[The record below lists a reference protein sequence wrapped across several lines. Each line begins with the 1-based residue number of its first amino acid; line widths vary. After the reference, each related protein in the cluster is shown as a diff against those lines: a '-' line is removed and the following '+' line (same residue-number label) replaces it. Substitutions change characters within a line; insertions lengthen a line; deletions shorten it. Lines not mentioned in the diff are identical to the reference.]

1 MAMRASSL
9 QATNTLAI
17 NREID
22 SKYDAVLQVRYKLP
36 EIEIVAGMDIEALLI
51 ELEAAQDF
59 TGISVVQGA
68 EVAWDPIGKVLTVP
82 KGDKGDTGEQGLQGV
97 QGIQGIA
104 GPRGAEGPKG
114 DQGATGAQ
122 GPIGFTGPQGPQG
135 IAGVDGQDLTV
146 EQIVYNGNGT
156 FTWQFSDGTS
166 YVTPNLR
173 GPQGATGSKGE
184 KGDTGTSVNHI
195 KGTSTTDSEG
205 NFGSEGE
212 TDTYTMYADVE
223 EQFVLGWFVIK
234 NGSSPYTLAVAEGYS
249 GTKEDFYNELTNV
262 RTYAELAESSAI
274 SADADATQVAA
285 DKVVVENA
293 RDVTVAA
300 KDLTVTSADVVQ
312 TIFLGAKNV
321 DPTVDNQGDPLV
333 PGVMYYNDVLGTLKI
348 WTGTE
353 WTMAAFSA
361 DGAVFSFNGRD
372 GFVTLTNADIT
383 AAVGKSLT
391 DAIKYSEADK
401 VLTDVNKLNLSTDTN
416 LVAGVGQ
423 MTWNPDENTVDVGLN
438 GATLQI
444 GQEQLIRVRNSTA
457 SPIVNGSAVMATGT
471 IGNSGRITVGPA
483 QITNANARYVL
494 GVVTETIAAG
504 ADGFCT
510 TFGKVRGIDTSGS
523 VSGETWVDGDVLY
536 VKDSGNGLLTKVVP
550 TDTQV
555 KLPIAIVVS
564 AHATTGTLFVRTTPV
579 DENHDKAELATK
591 ITRPVST
598 THKVVKFTDTNG
610 SIGDS
615 NLVSNSMGDL
625 GLNVSPSLWHTSVR
639 ALETASGS
647 VFNYSTTRL
656 GAIQNAYQGLD
667 GIYRYK
673 SNAPATLLVEEGGE
687 FKFSTAPSGVTEA
700 SVTFTERVKIANDGT
715 LTVNGNVIPT
725 TADADKNVLSATKLA
740 TARTIS
746 LTGDVAGN
754 VSFDGSANVSITATV
769 ADDSHNHVIS
779 NVDGLQV
786 ALDNKVDKVS
796 KQSLDSN
803 SALRVS
809 GTTVSLYKGDGTF
822 DSITTQDTIYT
833 LPTATSTVKGGIGIF
848 SDTVQTVA
856 SNTVSTTAGRTYGIQ
871 LNSAGQ
877 AVVNVPWSD
886 TNTVYTH
893 PNSGVTAG
901 TYPKVTVNAQGHI
914 TTGASLSAS
923 DIPSLDASKITSGTI
938 DPARLPSFVDDVLE
952 FANLAG
958 FPATGETGKIYIALD
973 TNKSYRWSGSTYVY
987 ITSGAVDSVAGKTG
1001 VVTLVKADVGLTNV
1015 DNTSDL
1021 NKPISTATQTALNSK
1036 VDKVSGKQLSTED
1049 YTTAE
1054 KTKLSGIAAGA
1065 QVNVPTDLS
1074 LGTATSTT
1082 LPLNSSTGTDVVL
1095 PAVTT
1100 TTAGL
1105 MSSTDKTKLDG
1116 VSSGANNYV
1125 LPTATSTV
1133 KGGIEIFSDTVQ
1145 TVAASAVSSTA
1156 NRTYGIQLNAA
1167 GQAVVNVPWVDT
1179 NTTTTVENVL
1189 TSTSTTNALSAAQGK
1204 ALNDT
1209 KANLNSPTFTGVPSA
1224 PTATVGT
1231 NTTQL
1236 ATTAFVMAEIN
1247 KIEEW

>member
-1 MAMRASSL
+1 MAMRSSSL

-249 GTKEDFYNELTNV
+249 GTKEDFYNELVNV

-598 THKVVKFTDTNG
+598 THKVAKFTDANG

-625 GLNVSPSLWHTSVR
+625 GLNVSPNLWHTSVR
-639 ALETASGS
+639 ALETAGGA
-647 VFNYSTTRL
+647 VFTYGDTAFRKV
-656 GAIQNAYQGLD
+656 QNAYMGLD
-667 GIYRYK
+667 GVYRYK
-673 SNAPATLLVEEGGE
+673 KSAPASLYSEENGE
-687 FKFSTAPSGVTEA
+687 HIFYTAPSGIATA
-700 SVTFTERVKIANDGT
+700 SVTFTERMRVANDGT
-715 LTVNGNVIPT
+715 LTINGN
-725 TADADKNVLSATKLA
+725 
-740 TARTIS
+740 TI
-746 LTGDVAGN
+746 A
-754 VSFDGSANVSITATV
+754 SI
-769 ADDSHNHVIS
+769 
-779 NVDGLQV
+779 
-786 ALDNKVDKVS
+786 
-796 KQSLDSN
+796 
-803 SALRVS
+803 
-809 GTTVSLYKGDGTF
+809 
-822 DSITTQDTIYT
+822 
-833 LPTATSTVKGGIGIF
+833 
-848 SDTVQTVA
+848 
-856 SNTVSTTAGRTYGIQ
+856 
-871 LNSAGQ
+871 
-877 AVVNVPWSD
+877 
-886 TNTVYTH
+886 
-893 PNSGVTAG
+893 
-901 TYPKVTVNAQGHI
+901 
-914 TTGASLSAS
+914 
-923 DIPSLDASKITSGTI
+923 
-938 DPARLPSFVDDVLE
+938 
-952 FANLAG
+952 
-958 FPATGETGKIYIALD
+958 
-973 TNKSYRWSGSTYVY
+973 
-987 ITSGAVDSVAGKTG
+987 
-1001 VVTLVKADVGLTNV
+1001 
-1015 DNTSDL
+1015 
-1021 NKPISTATQTALNSK
+1021 
-1036 VDKVSGKQLSTED
+1036 
-1049 YTTAE
+1049 
-1054 KTKLSGIAAGA
+1054 
-1065 QVNVPTDLS
+1065 
-1074 LGTATSTT
+1074 
-1082 LPLNSSTGTDVVL
+1082 
-1095 PAVTT
+1095 
-1100 TTAGL
+1100 
-1105 MSSTDKTKLDG
+1105 
-1116 VSSGANNYV
+1116 NYV
-1125 LPTATSTV
+1125 
-1133 KGGIEIFSDTVQ
+1133 
-1145 TVAASAVSSTA
+1145 
-1156 NRTYGIQLNAA
+1156 NR
-1167 GQAVVNVPWVDT
+1167 
-1179 NTTTTVENVL
+1179 
-1189 TSTSTTNALSAAQGK
+1189 
-1204 ALNDT
+1204 
-1209 KANLNSPTFTGVPSA
+1209 
-1224 PTATVGT
+1224 
-1231 NTTQL
+1231 
-1236 ATTAFVMAEIN
+1236 
-1247 KIEEW
+1247 IEEW